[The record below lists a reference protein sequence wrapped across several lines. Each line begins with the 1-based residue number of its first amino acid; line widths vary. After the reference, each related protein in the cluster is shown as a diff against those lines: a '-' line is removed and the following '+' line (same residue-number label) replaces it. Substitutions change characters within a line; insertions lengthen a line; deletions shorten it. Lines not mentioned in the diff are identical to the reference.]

1 MRLTAAN
8 FYVTLAVTLLLS
20 LIICYQL
27 VRNQQILA
35 DNRQTVAQLSSLETS
50 CQQLFTAAVA
60 LHEARRLRNTEK
72 EYLLSQKLSDQA
84 NDLQK
89 LLKPLAEQS
98 QNDAKNTS
106 GYSLLVNQAGQLSA
120 EIRAG
125 RESLSNL
132 NRLDTLVREQ
142 LPASLKPLLAAL
154 DTEFHGLKHRR
165 IWIGCQVFLLP
176 LASLLWLFACWW
188 RERQILRNTMLDLL
202 NNSGTEITGET
213 ALLLGREQ
221 ATMMPEKQLELFVGH
236 FQSLSRKKDNFF
248 AVMSH
253 EIRTPLNGLIG
264 FLSNLGDTQLND
276 QQRQYFRIIHSS
288 AKSLLHVINEILDFS
303 KINAGQL
310 TLDEVAFDLRGLV
323 EERLSLAKS
332 GVKQKNLKIHLDF
345 PGAEPLIIRADP
357 ARLRQ
362 VLDNLLGNAV
372 KFTERGEVIL
382 EVQATPEGDGQS
394 PALKL
399 DFAVRDSGIGI
410 PLDLQKDIFNFYA
423 QADRSISRRYG
434 GTGLG
439 LAISS
444 SLVNLMGGKL
454 ALRSRPGEG
463 SCFYF
468 TLHVKTARPE
478 EQIHISDLYSID
490 LPRNELKKHWALL
503 VDDTPTNLFLLE
515 TICQTVGL
523 PYRTAENGRVAVERA
538 KEQQFDLIFMDIQM
552 PIMDGYTA
560 STEIRKLPGYN
571 LTPIIALT
579 ASAFPEDIDK
589 AFAAGAS
596 GFIPKPFERGQ
607 LLLSIAE
614 ALNIEPERHLRE
626 NETLRESPEAAIV
639 RQMHDFIR
647 DQYQISLG
655 EIKMI
660 LAQTVTDWRPLL
672 DNLLAY
678 SQQSNPEGTIAILQ
692 RLKGQLAAIGLLEFS
707 EQTVTIMQAFRQNDR
722 ERARNLTVTFVQNL
736 SRIFKALEQEVTTAP

>member
-1 MRLTAAN
+1 MRLTASN

-20 LIICYQL
+20 LTICYQIG
-27 VRNQQILA
+27 RTQRTLA

-50 CQQLFTAAVA
+50 CQQLFSTAVA
-60 LHEARRLRNTEK
+60 LQEARRLRNADK
-72 EYLLSQKLSDQA
+72 EYQFSQKLSDQA
-84 NDLQK
+84 SDLQK
-89 LLKPLAEQS
+89 LQKTLAEQS
-98 QNDAKNTS
+98 PSDAKNAS
-106 GYSLLVNQAGQLSA
+106 DYSLLVNQAGQLSA

-132 NRLDTLVREQ
+132 NRLDTLAREQ
-142 LPASLKPLLAAL
+142 LPASLKPLLATL

-165 IWIGCQVFLLP
+165 FWLGFQVFLLP

-188 RERQILRNTMLDLL
+188 KERQILRNTMLDLL

-236 FQSLSRKKDNFF
+236 FQNLSHKKDNFF

-345 PGAEPLIIRADP
+345 PGTEPLIIRADP

-423 QADRSISRRYG
+423 
-434 GTGLG
+434 
-439 LAISS
+439 
-444 SLVNLMGGKL
+444 
-454 ALRSRPGEG
+454 
-463 SCFYF
+463 
-468 TLHVKTARPE
+468 
-478 EQIHISDLYSID
+478 
-490 LPRNELKKHWALL
+490 
-503 VDDTPTNLFLLE
+503 
-515 TICQTVGL
+515 
-523 PYRTAENGRVAVERA
+523 
-538 KEQQFDLIFMDIQM
+538 
-552 PIMDGYTA
+552 
-560 STEIRKLPGYN
+560 
-571 LTPIIALT
+571 
-579 ASAFPEDIDK
+579 
-589 AFAAGAS
+589 
-596 GFIPKPFERGQ
+596 
-607 LLLSIAE
+607 
-614 ALNIEPERHLRE
+614 
-626 NETLRESPEAAIV
+626 
-639 RQMHDFIR
+639 
-647 DQYQISLG
+647 
-655 EIKMI
+655 
-660 LAQTVTDWRPLL
+660 
-672 DNLLAY
+672 
-678 SQQSNPEGTIAILQ
+678 
-692 RLKGQLAAIGLLEFS
+692 
-707 EQTVTIMQAFRQNDR
+707 
-722 ERARNLTVTFVQNL
+722 
-736 SRIFKALEQEVTTAP
+736 